1 MITKRVY
8 AYAILFQDVDPLLQA
23 IVACLPPHKLANPM
37 RLELS
42 KETAGAIDNL
52 INCRSTVDQVS
63 SYIDTKVLE
72 TMQALAS
79 VEGLIVDRVVL

>member
-1 MITKRVY
+1 MITKQVY
-8 AYAILFQDVDPLLQA
+8 AYAILFQDADPLLQA
-23 IVACLPPHKLANPM
+23 IIACLPSHKLANPM

-42 KETAGAIDNL
+42 EETAGAIENL
-52 INCRSTVDQVS
+52 INCKSTVEQVS
-63 SYIDTKVLE
+63 SYIDDRVLE